1 MTLHSM
7 SDIIDKYLQYIKLE
21 LNLSRHTQVAYSND
35 LRQWQAF
42 LTEGGTELDV
52 ASVTT
57 SDIRAWML
65 HLSNEGDGA
74 RTLRRKLQAV
84 RALYKWLMIDG
95 QVTQNP
101 AAEVE
106 MAHIPKRLPQMV
118 RESSVDAAIDE
129 AIDETSFDEVRN
141 RLIVM
146 MLYETGMRRDELIG
160 LLDHNVDTAK
170 GELRVHGKRDK
181 DRIIPFGT
189 ELAQCIDS
197 YRALRERTAACGDR
211 FFIRS
216 NGEPLYPML
225 VYRVVRRRLGEA
237 GVTSKRSP
245 HVLRHTFATAML
257 NNGASLGSVKELLGH
272 ESLATTQI
280 YTHVTFSE
288 LKKIINSPTPGHLK
302 KEANMEI
309 KVKAIHFDATEKLEQ
324 FINKKVEKLVK
335 HHEEITN
342 AEVTLKVVK
351 PETAM
356 NKEASIKL
364 FIPRSEDLL
373 PAKLPTPLRRP
384 STWQ

>member
-1 MTLHSM
+1 MFLLRFLSNLEALLKNLTSKLKFQARHSM
-7 SDIIDKYLQYIKLE
+7 SEVIDKYLQYIKLE
-21 LNLSRHTQVAYSND
+21 LNLSRHTQVAYGND
-35 LRQWQAF
+35 LRQWEAF
-42 LTEGGTELDV
+42 LTQGGTDLDV
-52 ASVTT
+52 TSVTT

-65 HLSNEGDGA
+65 HLSNEGDGS

-84 RALYKWLMIDG
+84 RALYKWLMING
-95 QVTQNP
+95 EVTQNP

-118 RESSVDAAIDE
+118 RESSVDSVIDNYIDE
-129 AIDETSFDEVRN
+129 NDFDEVRN

-170 GELRVHGKRDK
+170 GELKVHGKRDK

-197 YRALRERTAACGDR
+197 YREFRDKVTTCGDR
-211 FFIRS
+211 FFVRS

-225 VYRVVRRRLGEA
+225 VYRVVKRQLGEA

-257 NNGASLGSVKELLGH
+257 NNGASLNSVKELLGH

-288 LKKIINSPTPGHLK
+288 LKKNYKLAHPRALK
-302 KEANMEI
+302 KGG
-309 KVKAIHFDATEKLEQ
+309 
-324 FINKKVEKLVK
+324 
-335 HHEEITN
+335 
-342 AEVTLKVVK
+342 
-351 PETAM
+351 
-356 NKEASIKL
+356 
-364 FIPRSEDLL
+364 
-373 PAKLPTPLRRP
+373 
-384 STWQ
+384 

>member
-1 MTLHSM
+1 MPLCCM

-21 LNLSRHTQVAYSND
+21 LNLSRHTQVAYGND
-35 LRQWQAF
+35 LRQWEAF
-42 LTEGGTELDV
+42 LTQGDTELDV
-52 ASVTT
+52 TSVTT

-65 HLSNEGDGA
+65 HLSSEGDGA

-84 RALYKWLMIDG
+84 RALYKWLMING
-95 QVTQNP
+95 EVTQNP

-118 RESSVDAAIDE
+118 RESSVDTVIDSDIDE
-129 AIDETSFDEVRN
+129 NDFDEVRN

-170 GELRVHGKRDK
+170 GELKVHGKRDK

-189 ELAQCIDS
+189 ELAQYIDS
-197 YRALRERTAACGDR
+197 YRALRDKITACGDR
-211 FFIRS
+211 FFVRS
-216 NGEPLYPML
+216 NGEALYPML
-225 VYRVVRRRLGEA
+225 VYRVVKSRLGEA

-257 NNGASLGSVKELLGH
+257 NNGASLNSVKELLGH

-288 LKKIINSPTPGHLK
+288 LKKNYKLAHPRALK
-302 KEANMEI
+302 KGG
-309 KVKAIHFDATEKLEQ
+309 
-324 FINKKVEKLVK
+324 
-335 HHEEITN
+335 
-342 AEVTLKVVK
+342 
-351 PETAM
+351 
-356 NKEASIKL
+356 
-364 FIPRSEDLL
+364 
-373 PAKLPTPLRRP
+373 
-384 STWQ
+384 